1 MSNFGKVILFS
12 PISENKWSLEMEKI
26 IEDSKLIPG
35 TMENFRNL
43 FSYGTS
49 KQMIS
54 MMPSIIRYNN
64 VLFQ

>member
-1 MSNFGKVILFS
+1 
-12 PISENKWSLEMEKI
+12 MEKI

>member
-1 MSNFGKVILFS
+1 MKIREG
-12 PISENKWSLEMEKI
+12 LEMEKI
-26 IEDSKLIPG
+26 TEDSKLISG